1 MTEIQQRF
9 FDQLNKL
16 GTGERAALRREAG
29 IPIQQADGAALT
41 TFFRCLPPVVD
52 NRQEDKWF
60 TIACLRC
67 LWDPGE
73 TEEKPLPQLIAEL
86 LQRSELSDST
96 GHRIENLLDTR
107 WDGDGYMLTKL
118 ARLVKLVKQKSG
130 GTIID
135 FSGLL
140 DDLIR
145 WNFDTQPVQRKWA
158 RMIFTNETMIEEKE

>member
-1 MTEIQQRF
+1 
-9 FDQLNKL
+9 
-16 GTGERAALRREAG
+16 
-29 IPIQQADGAALT
+29 
-41 TFFRCLPPVVD
+41 
-52 NRQEDKWF
+52 
-60 TIACLRC
+60 
-67 LWDPGE
+67 
-73 TEEKPLPQLIAEL
+73 
-86 LQRSELSDST
+86 
-96 GHRIENLLDTR
+96 
-107 WDGDGYMLTKL
+107 MLTKL